1 MLIIFNISIFILT
14 FSVHFNK
21 VNENIRILQKILNSF
36 YKYINL
42 YQLNLLYIIISI
54 INLLFNYFSYQLKNK
69 YIQFQYLL

>member
-1 MLIIFNISIFILT
+1 MLIIFDINIFILT
-14 FSVHFNK
+14 FYVHFNK